1 MLRKRKE
8 EKARRSILETL
19 LRDMQGTA
27 AEKLVLFERLKT
39 AGAFVN
45 EPALGIAEAGEGLAD
60 VSGGGKGKVRR
71 NSCGSPFTPRK
82 DRAH

>member
-1 MLRKRKE
+1 MMRKRKE

-27 AEKLVLFERLKT
+27 VERLALFERLKA

-45 EPALGIAEAGEGLAD
+45 EPGTGLAEAEKTFQMLAAME
-60 VSGGGKGKVRR
+60 KGD
-71 NSCGSPFTPRK
+71 G
-82 DRAH
+82 